1 MPQPGDQILAVIK
14 ATEII
19 VAKGGLAAVAIWPRG
34 PLVGYAVSS
43 EGWRP
48 CAWPGAGLPGREDIM
63 ISTDV
68 AIIGGGIVG
77 LATAYQL
84 TRERPGTKVV
94 VLEKEPELAQHQTG
108 HNSGVLHSGIYYKPG
123 SLKAINCREGKKRME
138 AFCAEE
144 GISYEIC
151 GKVIVA
157 IDEND
162 LPAMERI
169 YERGQA
175 NGVKCEVIGRE
186 SLSELEPHAAGIRAI
201 HVPEAGIVNYKQVC
215 QRLAERVREREGQV
229 LTSARVE
236 KFERMSDRVV
246 LTTAAGQVE
255 ARQVVNCAGLHCDR
269 VTAMSGQAPE
279 AKIVPFRGEYFEL
292 THDAEHLCKNLIYP
306 VPDPNFP
313 FLGVHFTR
321 MVEGGVECG
330 PNAVLA
336 MAREGYR
343 KTDINLADLAETL
356 AYPGFRKLAA
366 KYWKTGLGEMWR
378 SASKSAFVR
387 ALQRLVPEIQ
397 AEHLHAAPAGIRAQA
412 VLPDGGMVDDFLIQE
427 ADRVVHVNNAPSLA
441 ATASLNIGKTIVE
454 RLLPRLA

>member
-1 MPQPGDQILAVIK
+1 
-14 ATEII
+14 
-19 VAKGGLAAVAIWPRG
+19 
-34 PLVGYAVSS
+34 
-43 EGWRP
+43 
-48 CAWPGAGLPGREDIM
+48 M

-84 TRERPGTKVV
+84 TRELPGRRVV
-94 VLEKEPELAQHQTG
+94 VLEKEAELALHQTG

-123 SLKAINCREGKKRME
+123 SLKAINCRQGKRLME
-138 AFCAEE
+138 EFCAAE

-157 IDEND
+157 LDDSE
-162 LPAMERI
+162 LPAMQRI
-169 YERGQA
+169 FERGQA
-175 NGVKCEVIGRE
+175 NGVICEVIGRE
-186 SLSELEPHAAGIRAI
+186 RLTELEPHTAGIQAI

-215 QRLAERVREREGQV
+215 QRLAERVRECDGQV
-229 LTSARVE
+229 LTSARVTQID
-236 KFERMSDRVV
+236 RNADRVV
-246 LTTAAGQVE
+246 VTTTAGQVE

-269 VTAMSGQAPE
+269 VTALSGQHPD

-292 THDAEHLCKNLIYP
+292 KPEATHLCKNLIYP

-321 MVEGGVECG
+321 MIEGGVECG

-336 MAREGYR
+336 LAREGYR
-343 KTDINLADLAETL
+343 KTDFNLADMAETL
-356 AYPGFRKLAA
+356 SYSGFLKMAA

-378 SASKSAFVR
+378 SASKAAFVK
-387 ALQRLVPEIQ
+387 ALQRLVPEIR
-397 AEHLHAAPAGIRAQA
+397 AEHLEAAPAGIRAQA
-412 VLPDGGMVDDFLIQE
+412 VMPDGSIVDDFLIQE
-427 ADRVVHVNNAPSLA
+427 ADRVINVNNAPSPA

-454 RLLPRLA
+454 RLAPRLA